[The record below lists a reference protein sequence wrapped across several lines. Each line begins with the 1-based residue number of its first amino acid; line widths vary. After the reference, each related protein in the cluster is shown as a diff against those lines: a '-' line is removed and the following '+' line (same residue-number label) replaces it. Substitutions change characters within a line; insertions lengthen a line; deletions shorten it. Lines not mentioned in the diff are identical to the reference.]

1 MQAFSDCLGRGFLM
15 LVVLMYCDLLKKSL
29 VFELELRVNTLN
41 FAVVVKSLAIRI
53 EKPVMQF
60 SKNLLRRLLDAVC
73 RLGQMG
79 GKIQIFITFSW
90 KCKIIHTHF

>member
-1 MQAFSDCLGRGFLM
+1 MKGIFDVACAY
-15 LVVLMYCDLLKKSL
+15 VLWPFEKSF
-29 VFELELRVNTLN
+29 VFELELQVNTLN

-60 SKNLLRRLLDAVC
+60 NKNLLRRLLDAVC

-79 GKIQIFITFSW
+79 GKI
-90 KCKIIHTHF
+90 